1 MSRRRFERLVSR
13 AVREL
18 PPTIRERLNNVAITI
33 EDWPSPEDLEAAGLG
48 PDDML
53 FGLYQGTP
61 LTCRT
66 SDYGLTV
73 PDKITIY
80 QGPLEAACASDWA
93 IRAEVQ
99 TTVIHELAHHFG
111 LTDDDLRRYGL
122 E

>member
-18 PPTIRERLNNVAITI
+18 PPAIREHLNNVAITI
-33 EDWPSPEDLEAAGLG
+33 EDWPSAADLEAAGLG
-48 PDDML
+48 PGDNL

-61 LTCRT
+61 LTGRT
-66 SDYGLTV
+66 SDYGLTL

-80 QGPLEAACASDWA
+80 QGPIEAACASDWA

-99 TTVIHELAHHFG
+99 TTVVHELAHHFG
-111 LTDDDLRRYGL
+111 LSDDELQRYGL
-122 E
+122 D

>member
-1 MSRRRFERLVSR
+1 MSRRRFERLVAR

-18 PPTIRERLNNVAITI
+18 PATIRDRLDNVAIVV
-33 EDWPSPEDLEAAGLG
+33 EDWPSDDDLRAAGLAPG
-48 PDDML
+48 ETL

-61 LTCRT
+61 LTGRT
-66 SDYGLTV
+66 SDYGLTL

-99 TTVIHELAHHFG
+99 TTVVHELAHHFG
-111 LTDDDLRRYGL
+111 LSDDDLHRFGL
-122 E
+122 D